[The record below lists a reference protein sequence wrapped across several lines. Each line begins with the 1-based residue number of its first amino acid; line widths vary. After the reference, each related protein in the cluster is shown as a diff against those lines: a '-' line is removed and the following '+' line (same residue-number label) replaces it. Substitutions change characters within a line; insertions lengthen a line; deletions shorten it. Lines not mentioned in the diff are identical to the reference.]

1 LKKILIGM
9 IIGLIVFTGC
19 AKDEPTP
26 HNKVTKIYTP
36 RKGVVLTY
44 AVINKSSEKLVK
56 YTNNKNDYNPEN
68 EEIVVINDR
77 GFDLSFSPTTDIC
90 EVFSKKIDPKC
101 NSVFYTTDTGNIVSS
116 VVADSVLVPVSIL
129 FLSPTIGHV
138 VELNL
143 NKFTSI
149 INKNNLDIKRKQLL
163 SEKKERFIRERIA
176 QEKIAK
182 EKREKLLKER
192 IAKEKRER
200 QIREEIAKK
209 KEREK
214 QIRIRKKLEK
224 ERLKIKKHN
233 KICSKINRK
242 INSSNGT
249 QLIKLYNEL
258 EKEHCN

>member
-1 LKKILIGM
+1 M

-68 EEIVVINDR
+68 EEIIVINEV
-77 GFDLSFSPTTDIC
+77 SFG
-90 EVFSKKIDPKC
+90 VLFSQSNRIRCKINEKKDKRC
-101 NSVFYTTDTGNIVSS
+101 NSIFYTLNPGDIVGS
-116 VVADSVLVPVSIL
+116 A
-129 FLSPTIGHV
+129 IGHV
-138 VELNL
+138 IISPLL
-143 NKFTSI
+143 LLDPSLIGLHGLYFSKDKFNSI